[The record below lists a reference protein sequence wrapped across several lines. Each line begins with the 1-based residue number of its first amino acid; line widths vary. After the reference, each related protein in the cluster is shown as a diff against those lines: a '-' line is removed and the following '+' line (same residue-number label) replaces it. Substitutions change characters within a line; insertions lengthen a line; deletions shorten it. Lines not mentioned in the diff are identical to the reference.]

1 MTLTT
6 GLHILDFLLGIFVGL
21 LLFIFSVNVIKKIT
35 VFTKKAPIL
44 KIVDK
49 RTVNKIDGH
58 RDNSGTKKRKTSC
71 GMSTTKKEDADLIS
85 NLKMG
90 QLGTLQSTIQAI
102 NKEIDVDLH
111 SCLTT
116 QVENLHA
123 VGHFKDEF
131 PTVLNF
137 ARNLGN
143 SVYESIKRITSWAAY
158 YFTHPTSYYP
168 IPDNSIS
175 LKEIS
180 KLPHLGKTRHLDSKQ
195 AQMMREWAVLHG
207 KCVRQRTV
215 RQETTKFKAGTLPLN
230 MYRPSLSD
238 YPKEK
243 VNLFQNHMPD
253 APIIAHE
260 EEEREEE
267 EQEQEENG
275 VTSNLQEDEYDTD
288 SEHEHAVDDDNDDDD
303 DDTLTFMR
311 AVTTR
316 SGRAVRVRFFS

>member
-1 MTLTT
+1 M
-6 GLHILDFLLGIFVGL
+6 
-21 LLFIFSVNVIKKIT
+21 
-35 VFTKKAPIL
+35 
-44 KIVDK
+44 
-49 RTVNKIDGH
+49 
-58 RDNSGTKKRKTSC
+58 
-71 GMSTTKKEDADLIS
+71 
-85 NLKMG
+85 
-90 QLGTLQSTIQAI
+90 
-102 NKEIDVDLH
+102 
-111 SCLTT
+111 
-116 QVENLHA
+116 
-123 VGHFKDEF
+123 
-131 PTVLNF
+131 
-137 ARNLGN
+137 
-143 SVYESIKRITSWAAY
+143 
-158 YFTHPTSYYP
+158 
-168 IPDNSIS
+168 
-175 LKEIS
+175 
-180 KLPHLGKTRHLDSKQ
+180 
-195 AQMMREWAVLHG
+195 LHG

-288 SEHEHAVDDDNDDDD
+288 SEREHAVDDDNDDDD

-316 SGRAVRVRFFS
+316 SGRAVRVRFFHKMHMPLKKTMKMN